1 LPSASDVLEKI
12 MPTLLPLYELK
23 MSPVK
28 LYLIYTFRIYLSLV
42 IPLYKGSE
50 LVYSEEQSEFIESFY
65 TKITEDISGIAGIS
79 PLTSI
84 EPILALLNYSHKR
97 GARLALSPILLTDD
111 FVGLRIS
118 TNERDFLPTLVYLDY
133 CSLGI

>member
-1 LPSASDVLEKI
+1 
-12 MPTLLPLYELK
+12 

-42 IPLYKGSE
+42 IPLHKASE
-50 LVYSEEQSEFIESFY
+50 LIYSKGQTEIIETLY
-65 TKITEDISGIAGIS
+65 AKITEDISGIAGIP

-84 EPILALLNYSHKR
+84 EPILALLDCSTGK
-97 GARLALSPILLTDD
+97 GSRLALSPRLLTRD
-111 FVGLRIS
+111 FIGLRIS
-118 TNERDFLPTLVYLDY
+118 TNERDFLPTILYLDF